1 MGDSSANI
9 FSKIVL
15 MEECDISPLLDKEV
29 TLEIDMSYTIGRS
42 IAVLKDGTIIG
53 HLDRMVTRVVWRYL
67 RSGAPLK
74 AKVYTEVCGWRN
86 KPWFCI
92 LTHSFE
98 IGVQINFL
106 NLNLIKLKS
115 GSDNRR

>member
-1 MGDSSANI
+1 MESSASI

-15 MEECDISPLLDKEV
+15 IEECDISLLQNEEV
-29 TLEIDMSYTIGRS
+29 NLEIDLSYTIGKS
-42 IAVLKDGTIIG
+42 IAVLKDETIIG

-67 RSGAPLK
+67 RSGAQLK

-98 IGVQINFL
+98 IGVTINFL
-106 NLNLIKLKS
+106 NLTQSCFFHTLL
-115 GSDNRR
+115 GRR